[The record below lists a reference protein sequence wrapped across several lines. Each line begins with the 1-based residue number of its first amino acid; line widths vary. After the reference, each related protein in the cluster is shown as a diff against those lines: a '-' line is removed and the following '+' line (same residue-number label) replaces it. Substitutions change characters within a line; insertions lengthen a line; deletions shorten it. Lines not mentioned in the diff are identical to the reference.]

1 MKTATT
7 VAQMVV
13 RFSGLILIVLG
24 ILFWT
29 GHALSLISLH
39 MLLGLILVIALWV
52 LAFLGARARVS
63 AGFVAFTIVWGIV
76 VLFLGLTQA
85 SLLPGSLHWIIQ
97 VLHLLVGLGAMGV
110 GDRLGERIKGRLA
123 PALT

>member
-29 GHALSLISLH
+29 GHALSLVSLH
-39 MLLGLILVIALWV
+39 MLLGLILVLALWV
-52 LAFLGARARVS
+52 LAFLGARARVG
-63 AGFVAFTIVWGIV
+63 AGFVAFAIVWGIV